1 MSYRNQSVI
10 NSRGGA
16 VTISNTDNRE
26 YVSIDSYHGNNIVL
40 NKGGVSI
47 FSPNNYQQK
56 VDHDTF
62 KQVGNDDNLFVGGNK
77 YDRVNDD
84 YSLIVGDSSALYTD
98 KYNIWNE
105 KFTTLATANLQPDV
119 KKPVIPVLPGVPI
132 ENTPPMF
139 QNVEVENP
147 TNPAIKELQQSIKS
161 GKTLNNAAIP
171 AITLMDLLKGNPP
184 SLSDLTTRVG
194 GFISATAK
202 SITNV
207 TSSILKSIKGLPGLV
222 EKLKAKSPSTQG
234 AEFEINTAKDTMPE
248 IITETQKEL
257 MSIEAGLGRG
267 GNMSVNVA
275 RNARWVI
282 GAATNTNPQAT
293 VDMTGRQVPSTVVVG
308 EAGTTTA
315 VVGVPEVS
323 EVDNSSMFPCGNFT
337 LEVGNGFNVRA
348 GGGGVTMI
356 TSGGVNISTDTVLK
370 LGALQTV
377 VGAKDVNIRGEK
389 NVSISSPNLNLTSDN
404 QIVLNGNVGVNSNL
418 IVKGGVYT
426 DGEMYVNHITAPRE
440 IQQTLLGFTKEGARG
455 FLRLGGVIT
464 GIMTFN
470 GETGPFVIVL
480 DQQKD
485 NIVELTPH
493 AHEFPNIPLTLH
505 EGNADGGVSAQGAVR
520 GEAASLN
527 SQEPSTATGIVNEPK
542 YPKGSI
548 TGLILKLLRINN
560 SSMLTSVTLK

>member
-404 QIVLNGNVGVNSNL
+404 QIVLNSNVGVNSNL

-560 SSMLTSVTLK
+560 SSMLTSVTFK

>member
-404 QIVLNGNVGVNSNL
+404 QIVLNSNVGVNSNL